1 MGNLQSVTDLTR
13 LVQDVQYTTALRGM
27 TDQQKQAY
35 FETQKQELLGDILD
49 DRAGTFQKT
58 FTDAQRNNSIQHS
71 LFFYQQRNRDLQ
83 NVSNVLK
90 NQNEASIGTAKF
102 NNQLATRQYEINEW
116 SYNDKLDTL
125 FVFQILFVTIVLAAG
140 LVYLS
145 RLGFLSNTIMGLVV
159 GILLFVDIAV
169 LLYRYTYT
177 KKSRDQRFWN
187 RRQFA
192 RKALPQAQDNSGSI
206 CPPGEVETESQ
217 PASAPPPSS

>member
-27 TDQQKQAY
+27 TDQQKQSY
-35 FETQKQELLGDILD
+35 FESQKQELLGDILD

-58 FTDAQRNNSIQHS
+58 FVDATRNNSIQHS

-83 NVSNVLK
+83 NVSNALK

-125 FVFQILFVTIVLAAG
+125 FVFQILFVTILIAAG
-140 LVYLS
+140 LTYLN
-145 RLGFLSNTIMGLVV
+145 RLGILSSAIVGLAT
-159 GILLFVDIAV
+159 GILLFVDIV
-169 LLYRYTYT
+169 ILIYRYNYT
-177 KKSRDQRFWN
+177 RKSRDQRYWN
-187 RRQFA
+187 RRQFP
-192 RKALPQAQDNSGSI
+192 RKTLPQDSGST
-206 CPPGEVETESQ
+206 CPPGEVETDSQ
-217 PASAPPPSS
+217 PGEAPPPSS